1 MASSGDELRHDPRRG
16 FGLAVEGWGVF
27 VKTGALLAGVAL
39 LWVE

>member
-1 MASSGDELRHDPRRG
+1 MASSVAELRLDPRRG

-27 VKTGALLAGVAL
+27 VKTGALLAGVAF